1 MALAFPFRA
10 RQQHSVKIRQVLVGA
25 ALVANTREIIET
37 LSREWKMDAAT
48 AFSTDAILVPLLIAA
63 VIYVTVIRPLYQRND

>member
-1 MALAFPFRA
+1 
-10 RQQHSVKIRQVLVGA
+10 
-25 ALVANTREIIET
+25 LVANTREIIET